1 MRRVIGFLLVMFLVL
16 SSTGL
21 ATDFAGIQIL
31 GWIDDDIP
39 QGTEILTKAVQTKTG
54 EINFIYKG
62 ELANPDV
69 YVLCDIGFSSIAFYI
84 HNESKIPIQLNAFLD
99 QYLLITEDES
109 FYILE
114 IRDWLKYPSGVIN
127 PNGFKKVSVKKPKL
141 KSEMKYFTI
150 ALPLMETVI
159 FLIGVEKAEE

>member
-1 MRRVIGFLLVMFLVL
+1 MRKVIGLLLVMFLVL
-16 SSTGL
+16 SSAGL

-39 QGTEILTKAVQTKTG
+39 LGTEILTKAVQTKTG
-54 EINFIYKG
+54 KINFIYEG

-84 HNESKIPIQLNAFLD
+84 HNKSKMPIQLNALLD
-99 QYLLITEDES
+99 QYMLTTEDES
-109 FYILE
+109 LYILE

-127 PNGFKKVSVKKPKL
+127 PDEFKKVSVKKPKL
-141 KSEMKYFTI
+141 KSEMKFFAI
-150 ALPLMETVI
+150 ILPLMKTAI
-159 FLIGVEKAEE
+159 FLIRVEKAEE